1 MQRYLSQ
8 LTKSHN
14 ELLLNIRTKD
24 ARVDELVVEN
34 MSLRDRISKLTSES
48 QKLQW
53 ELHHQNKST
62 KKLLI
67 GSSII
72 RDIDSAKLVNTDVR
86 SIGGAKVKTVKD
98 ELENMNSQLD
108 ELIVV
113 VGGNDCDEESRE
125 AGSVHDILETYD
137 SLIEIAKTKADS
149 ITVSSICPRNT
160 AVKTQT
166 SIDALNAGL
175 QDLCATKGC
184 EYVDQRGSFTL
195 GDGSINDGY
204 ILSDGV
210 HLNRSGAN
218 RLAKNLKLK
227 VKDNV
232 KDITKPRKHDKA
244 KPKPGNRDN
253 SPHDLGATRHG
264 GPHGERHSPG
274 IARRPGNPGNF
285 GRELHAKDT
294 RPRTADFPAPRDP
307 RYNRDMT
314 GHHDANSNARPT
326 YACFNCGETN
336 HNRDTCRWDT
346 PVTCFYCKQ
355 RGHKQKHCPYLS
367 DMSH

>member
-34 MSLRDRISKLTSES
+34 MSLRDRISNLTSES

-67 GSSII
+67 GTSII
-72 RDIDSAKLVNTDVR
+72 RDIQSAKLVNTDVR
-86 SIGGAKVKTVKD
+86 SVGGANVKTVKD
-98 ELENMNSQLD
+98 ELEDMNSQLD

-137 SLIEIAKTKADS
+137 SLIEIAKTKAEN
-149 ITVSSICPRNT
+149 TTLSSICPRNT

-175 QDLCATKGC
+175 QHLCATRWC
-184 EYVDQRGSFTL
+184 MLTSE
-195 GDGSINDGY
+195 
-204 ILSDGV
+204 
-210 HLNRSGAN
+210 
-218 RLAKNLKLK
+218 
-227 VKDNV
+227 
-232 KDITKPRKHDKA
+232 
-244 KPKPGNRDN
+244 
-253 SPHDLGATRHG
+253 
-264 GPHGERHSPG
+264 
-274 IARRPGNPGNF
+274 
-285 GRELHAKDT
+285 
-294 RPRTADFPAPRDP
+294 APSHWGTDP
-307 RYNRDMT
+307 
-314 GHHDANSNARPT
+314 
-326 YACFNCGETN
+326 
-336 HNRDTCRWDT
+336 
-346 PVTCFYCKQ
+346 
-355 RGHKQKHCPYLS
+355 
-367 DMSH
+367 